1 MMIKSYIANKRIVSI
16 ATLIAVLCASIGCVR
31 REELM
36 PLTKEGLKGSGTLYF
51 VPLGDFPANKVND
64 LASYYRN
71 KYGIQIE
78 TRPGVPLSPTAINT
92 ERDQLIAEKAVEIM
106 KQANPELTNDP
117 QAIMIGISNRDM
129 YIDKFS
135 WQFSY
140 GFRTQGKYA
149 VVSSGRMD
157 ESNGGQEVTE
167 ELISKR
173 LRKMVTK
180 YIGILY
186 FRLPQSDDP
195 RSVLYRE
202 IGGISELDYMGEE
215 F

>member
-1 MMIKSYIANKRIVSI
+1 MMTKSYIANKRIVSS
-16 ATLIAVLCASIGCVR
+16 AALIAVLCVSIGCVR
-31 REELM
+31 REERS
-36 PLTKEGLKGSGTLYF
+36 PFTKEGLQGSGKLYF

-71 KYGIQIE
+71 KYGIEIA
-78 TRPGVPLSPTAINT
+78 TRPGVPLPPTAINQ
-92 ERDQLIAEKAVEIM
+92 ERNQLIAERAVEIM

-117 QAIMIGISNRDM
+117 QAIMIGLTDRDM
-129 YIDKFS
+129 YIDKFG

-140 GFRTQGKYA
+140 GYRTQGKYA
-149 VVSSGRMD
+149 VVSSGRMN
-157 ESNGGQEVTE
+157 EPNGGKEVTE

-173 LRKMVTK
+173 LRKIVTK
-180 YIGILY
+180 YVGILY

-202 IGGISELDYMGEE
+202 IGGIDELDYIGEE